1 MPPRLIL
8 ASTSVYRR
16 TLLSRLMTNFE
27 SIAPGVDERD
37 AVADLRDPELVATR
51 LAALKA
57 EAVFDRFPDA
67 TVIGSDQVATVDGEI
82 LGKPHTLENAVEQ
95 LMKLS
100 GRTHRLL
107 TAVHICGPT
116 NSGHVPVSFLNEVQL
131 TMRSLTRMELARYVE
146 RDQPL
151 DCAGSYKIEE
161 AGIGLFESIQCSDFT
176 SIIGL
181 PLMDVSTELRRRGF
195 SIP

>member
-1 MPPRLIL
+1 MQWQISEIR
-8 ASTSVYRR
+8 SWSQRV
-16 TLLSRLMTNFE
+16 
-27 SIAPGVDERD
+27 
-37 AVADLRDPELVATR
+37 

-82 LGKPHTLENAVEQ
+82 LGKPHTFENAVEQ

-107 TAVHICGPT
+107 TAVHICGPS

-131 TMRSLTRMELARYVE
+131 TMRRLTRAELARYVE

-161 AGIGLFESIQCSDFT
+161 AGIGLFESVQCSDFT

-181 PLMDVSTELRRRGF
+181 PLMDVCTELRRRGF